1 MMTTTTTFDLKAYLN
16 DRRRQAD
23 EALARALPA
32 VGAEGDP
39 GRLKEGMIYAVLQGG
54 KRMRPM
60 ITIAACEAAGGTVG
74 AALPASCALEMIHA
88 YSLVHD
94 DLPAMDNDLERR
106 GRPTVHV
113 AFGHAQAILIGD
125 ALLTRAFEVLGS
137 GATDFDQGAASIP
150 ADRIAAAMTRLA
162 HHAGIHGMVGGQ
174 ALDIEHGQD
183 IHALDLLERVHALKT
198 GALYA
203 AAGAMG
209 ALCGGGSAPQVRDLE
224 AWGLKFGIAFQHADD
239 ILDDDQQ
246 ALRSQALARVDTL
259 VSECDA
265 LTAQFGA
272 RAEPLRALSKWV
284 ADRAHAAAAG
294 VKAD

>member
-1 MMTTTTTFDLKAYLN
+1 MTAFDLTAYLN

-23 EALARALPA
+23 EALARALPEL
-32 VGAEGDP
+32 GLDDP
-39 GRLKEGMIYAVLQGG
+39 GRLKEGMQYAVLQGG

-60 ITIAACEAAGGTVG
+60 ITIAACEAAGGSVA

-125 ALLTRAFEVLGS
+125 ALLTRAFEVLGR
-137 GATDFDQGAASIP
+137 GVAGVAP
-150 ADRIAAAMTRLA
+150 VGGDRIASAIVYLA
-162 HHAGIHGMVGGQ
+162 HHAGIDGMVGGQ
-174 ALDIEHGQD
+174 ALDIAHGQNID
-183 IHALDLLERVHALKT
+183 SLALLERVHALKT

-209 ALCGGGSAPQVRDLE
+209 ALCGGGSDAQVRDLE

-239 ILDDDQQ
+239 VLDDDQK
-246 ALRSQALARVDTL
+246 ALRAQALARVDQL
-259 VSECDA
+259 VGECDGLA
-265 LTAQFGA
+265 AQFGE
-272 RAEPLRALSKWV
+272 RAAPLRAISRWV
-284 ADRAHAAAAG
+284 RDRAHAAAAG

>member
-1 MMTTTTTFDLKAYLN
+1 MTTTTTFDLTAYLS

-23 EALARALPA
+23 EALTQALPEL
-32 VGAEGDP
+32 GPDDP
-39 GRLKEGMIYAVLQGG
+39 GKLKEGMQYAVLQGG

-60 ITIAACEAAGGTVG
+60 ITIAACEAAGGSVA

-113 AFGHAQAILIGD
+113 AFGHAHAILIGD
-125 ALLTRAFEVLGS
+125 ALLTHAFEVLGRGVS
-137 GATDFDQGAASIP
+137 GSGIP
-150 ADRIAAAMTRLA
+150 GERVAAAMTYLA

-174 ALDIEHGQD
+174 ALDIEHGQN
-183 IHALDLLERVHALKT
+183 ILSLDLLERVHALKT

-203 AAGAMG
+203 AGGAMG
-209 ALCGGGSAPQVRDLE
+209 ALCGGALPAQVRDLE

-246 ALRSQALARVDTL
+246 ALRTEALARVDRL
-259 VSECDA
+259 VGECDA
-265 LTAQFGA
+265 LAEQFGA
-272 RAEPLRALSKWV
+272 RAEPLRALAKWV
-284 ADRAHAAAAG
+284 KDRAHAAHAG
-294 VKAD
+294 VKVD

>member
-1 MMTTTTTFDLKAYLN
+1 MTSFDLTVYLN

-23 EALARALPA
+23 EALARALPEI
-32 VGAEGDP
+32 GGSDP
-39 GRLKEGMIYAVLQGG
+39 GKLKEGMQYAVLQGG

-60 ITIAACEAAGGTVG
+60 ITIAACEAAGGSVA

-125 ALLTRAFEVLGS
+125 ALLTRAFEVLG
-137 GATDFDQGAASIP
+137 QGVAGVP
-150 ADRIAAAMTRLA
+150 GERIAAAMTRLA

-183 IHALDLLERVHALKT
+183 IHALDLLEQVHALKT

-209 ALCGGGSAPQVRDLE
+209 ALCGGGSDAQVRDLE

-246 ALRSQALARVDTL
+246 ALRSQALARVDQL
-259 VSECDA
+259 VGECDGLA
-265 LTAQFGA
+265 EQFGE
-272 RAEPLRALSKWV
+272 RAAALRAISRWV
-284 ADRAHAAAAG
+284 RERAHAAAAG

>member
-1 MMTTTTTFDLKAYLN
+1 MTTTTTTTAFDLKAYLD

-32 VGAEGDP
+32 VNGQDGDP
-39 GRLKEGMIYAVLQGG
+39 GRLKEGMSYAVLQGG

-60 ITIAACEAAGGTVG
+60 ITIAACEAAGGSVA

-125 ALLTRAFEVLGS
+125 ALLTRAFEVLG
-137 GATDFDQGAASIP
+137 QGAAGIP
-150 ADRIAAAMTRLA
+150 GDRIAAAMTRLA

-203 AAGAMG
+203 AGGAMG
-209 ALCGGGSAPQVRDLE
+209 ALCGGGTEAQVRDLE

-246 ALRSQALARVDTL
+246 ALRAQALARVDQL
-259 VSECDA
+259 VGECDA
-265 LTAQFGA
+265 LAAQFGA

>member
-1 MMTTTTTFDLKAYLN
+1 MTAFDLTAYLN

-23 EALARALPA
+23 EALVQALPQLG
-32 VGAEGDP
+32 GADGDP
-39 GRLKEGMIYAVLQGG
+39 GRLKEGMQYGVLQGG

-60 ITIAACEAAGGTVG
+60 ITIAACEAVGGSVA

-125 ALLTRAFEVLGS
+125 ALLTRAFEVLGR
-137 GATDFDQGAASIP
+137 GVPGVAGE
-150 ADRIAAAMTRLA
+150 RIASAITYLA

-174 ALDIEHGQD
+174 ALDIQHGQD
-183 IHALDLLERVHALKT
+183 IHSLALLERVHALKT

-203 AAGAMG
+203 AGGAMG
-209 ALCGGGSAPQVRDLE
+209 ALCGGGSEAQVRDLE

-246 ALRSQALARVDTL
+246 ALRAQALARVDEL
-259 VSECDA
+259 VGECDGLA
-265 LTAQFGA
+265 AQFGE
-272 RAEPLRALSKWV
+272 RAAPLRALSTWV
-284 ADRAHAAAAG
+284 KDRAHAAAAG

>member
-1 MMTTTTTFDLKAYLN
+1 MTTTTFDLTAYLS

-23 EALARALPA
+23 EALARALPEL
-32 VGAEGDP
+32 GPDDP
-39 GRLKEGMIYAVLQGG
+39 GKLKEGMQYAVLQGG

-60 ITIAACEAAGGTVG
+60 ITIAACEAAGGSTA

-113 AFGHAQAILIGD
+113 AFGHGHAILIGD
-125 ALLTRAFEVLGS
+125 ALLTRAFEVLGRGVS
-137 GATDFDQGAASIP
+137 GIP
-150 ADRIAAAMTRLA
+150 GERIAAAMTYLA

-174 ALDIEHGQD
+174 ALDIEHGQN
-183 IHALDLLERVHALKT
+183 ILSLELLERVHALKT

-203 AAGAMG
+203 AGGAMG
-209 ALCGGGSAPQVRDLE
+209 ALCGGASDAQVRDLE

-246 ALRSQALARVDTL
+246 TLRAQALARVDEL

-265 LTAQFGA
+265 LAEQFGA
-272 RAEPLRALSKWV
+272 RAEPLRALSRWV
-284 ADRAHAAAAG
+284 KDRAHAANAG
-294 VKAD
+294 IKAD

>member
-1 MMTTTTTFDLKAYLN
+1 MTTTTFDLTAYLS

-23 EALARALPA
+23 EALARALPEL
-32 VGAEGDP
+32 GPDDP
-39 GRLKEGMIYAVLQGG
+39 GKLKEGMQYAVLQGG

-60 ITIAACEAAGGTVG
+60 ITIAACEAAGGSIA

-113 AFGHAQAILIGD
+113 AFGHGHAILIGD
-125 ALLTRAFEVLGS
+125 ALLTRAFEILGR
-137 GATDFDQGAASIP
+137 GVAGIAG
-150 ADRIAAAMTRLA
+150 DRIAAAITYLA

-174 ALDIEHGQD
+174 ALDIEHGQN
-183 IHALDLLERVHALKT
+183 ILSLELLERVHALKT

-203 AAGAMG
+203 AGGAMG
-209 ALCGGGSAPQVRDLE
+209 ALCGGANDAQVRDLE
-224 AWGLKFGIAFQHADD
+224 SWGLKFGIAFQHADD

-246 ALRSQALARVDTL
+246 ALRAQALARVDEL

-265 LTAQFGA
+265 LAEQFGP

-284 ADRAHAAAAG
+284 KDRAHAANAG

>member
-1 MMTTTTTFDLKAYLN
+1 MTTTTFDLTAYLS

-23 EALARALPA
+23 EALARALPEL
-32 VGAEGDP
+32 GPDDP
-39 GRLKEGMIYAVLQGG
+39 GKLKEGMQYAVLQGG

-60 ITIAACEAAGGTVG
+60 ITIAACEAAGGSIA

-113 AFGHAQAILIGD
+113 AFGHGHAILIGD
-125 ALLTRAFEVLGS
+125 ALLTRAFEVLGRGVS
-137 GATDFDQGAASIP
+137 GIP
-150 ADRIAAAMTRLA
+150 GERIAAAMTYLA

-174 ALDIEHGQD
+174 ALDIEHGQN
-183 IHALDLLERVHALKT
+183 ILSLELLERVHALKT

-203 AAGAMG
+203 AGGAMG
-209 ALCGGGSAPQVRDLE
+209 ALCGGASDAQVRDLE

-246 ALRSQALARVDTL
+246 TLRAQALARVDEL

-265 LTAQFGA
+265 LAEQFGA
-272 RAEPLRALSKWV
+272 RAEPLRALSRWV
-284 ADRAHAAAAG
+284 KDRAHAANAG
-294 VKAD
+294 IKAD

>member
-1 MMTTTTTFDLKAYLN
+1 MTTTAFDLKAYLN

-23 EALARALPA
+23 EALARALPV
-32 VGAEGDP
+32 VGGDGDP
-39 GRLKEGMIYAVLQGG
+39 GRLKEGMSYAVLQGG

-60 ITIAACEAAGGTVG
+60 ITIAACEAAGGTVT

-137 GATDFDQGAASIP
+137 GAADLGVASIP
-150 ADRIAAAMTRLA
+150 GDRIAAAMTRLA

-183 IHALDLLERVHALKT
+183 IHAIDLLERVHALKT

-209 ALCGGGSAPQVRDLE
+209 ALCGGGSASQVRDLE

-239 ILDDDQQ
+239 VLDDDQK
-246 ALRSQALARVDTL
+246 ALRPQALARVDAL
-259 VSECDA
+259 VGECDA
-265 LTAQFGA
+265 LAAQFGA

>member
-1 MMTTTTTFDLKAYLN
+1 MTAFDLKAYVN
-16 DRRRQAD
+16 DRRHQAD
-23 EALARALPA
+23 EALAQALPEIDA
-32 VGAEGDP
+32 AGGDP
-39 GRLKEGMIYAVLQGG
+39 GRLKEGMRYAVLQGG

-60 ITIAACEAAGGTVG
+60 ITIAACEAAGGSVTN
-74 AALPASCALEMIHA
+74 ALPASCALEMIHA

-125 ALLTRAFEVLGS
+125 ALLTRAFEVLGR
-137 GATDFDQGAASIP
+137 GAAGISG
-150 ADRIAAAMTRLA
+150 DRIAAAMTRLA

-174 ALDIEHGQD
+174 ALDIQHGQD
-183 IHALDLLERVHALKT
+183 IHALELLERVHALKT

-203 AAGAMG
+203 AGGAMG
-209 ALCGGGSAPQVRDLE
+209 ALCGGATEAQVRDLE

-246 ALRSQALARVDTL
+246 ALRPQALARVDQL
-259 VSECDA
+259 VGECDGLA
-265 LTAQFGA
+265 AQFGV
-272 RAEPLRALSKWV
+272 RAEPLRALARWV

>member
-1 MMTTTTTFDLKAYLN
+1 MTTTTTFDLTAYLS

-23 EALARALPA
+23 EALARALPEL
-32 VGAEGDP
+32 GPDDP
-39 GRLKEGMIYAVLQGG
+39 GKLTEGMQYAVLQGG

-60 ITIAACEAAGGTVG
+60 ITIAACEAAGGSIA

-113 AFGHAQAILIGD
+113 AFGHGHAILIGD
-125 ALLTRAFEVLGS
+125 ALLTRAFEVLGRGVS
-137 GATDFDQGAASIP
+137 GIP
-150 ADRIAAAMTRLA
+150 GERIAAAMTYLA

-174 ALDIEHGQD
+174 ALDIEHGQN
-183 IHALDLLERVHALKT
+183 ILSLELLERVHALKT

-203 AAGAMG
+203 AGGAMG
-209 ALCGGGSAPQVRDLE
+209 ALCGGASDAQVRDLE

-246 ALRSQALARVDTL
+246 TLRAQALARVDEL

-265 LTAQFGA
+265 LAEQFGA
-272 RAEPLRALSKWV
+272 RAEPLRALSRWV
-284 ADRAHAAAAG
+284 KDRAHAANAG
-294 VKAD
+294 IKAD

>member
-1 MMTTTTTFDLKAYLN
+1 MMTTTTTFDLTEYLS

-23 EALARALPA
+23 EALEHALP
-32 VGAEGDP
+32 VLGPDDP
-39 GRLKEGMIYAVLQGG
+39 GKLKEGMQYAVLQGG

-60 ITIAACEAAGGTVG
+60 ITIAACEAAGGSVA

-113 AFGHAQAILIGD
+113 AFGHAHAILIGD
-125 ALLTRAFEVLGS
+125 ALLTRAFEVLGRGVS
-137 GATDFDQGAASIP
+137 GIP
-150 ADRIAAAMTRLA
+150 GERIAAAMTYLA

-174 ALDIEHGQD
+174 ALDIEHGQN
-183 IHALDLLERVHALKT
+183 ILSLDLLERVHALKT

-203 AAGAMG
+203 AGGAMG
-209 ALCGGGSAPQVRDLE
+209 ALCGGASETQVRDLE

-246 ALRSQALARVDTL
+246 ALRTAALARVDSL
-259 VSECDA
+259 VSECDGLA
-265 LTAQFGA
+265 EQFGT
-272 RAEPLRALSKWV
+272 RAEPLRALAKWV
-284 ADRAHAAAAG
+284 KDRAHAAHAG

>member
-1 MMTTTTTFDLKAYLN
+1 MTMTTTKFDLTAYLD
-16 DRRRQAD
+16 DRRHQAD
-23 EALARALPA
+23 KALARALPA
-32 VGAEGDP
+32 PGSDDP
-39 GRLKEGMIYAVLQGG
+39 GKLKEGMRYAVLQGG

-60 ITIAACEAAGGTVG
+60 ITIAACEAAGGSVA
-74 AALPASCALEMIHA
+74 AALPGSCALEMIHA

-125 ALLTRAFEVLGS
+125 ALLTHAFEVLGRGVS
-137 GATDFDQGAASIP
+137 EIP
-150 ADRIAAAMTRLA
+150 GERVAAAMTYLA

-174 ALDIEHGQD
+174 ALDIEHGQN
-183 IHALDLLERVHALKT
+183 ILSLELLERVHALKT

-203 AAGAMG
+203 AGGAMG
-209 ALCGGGSAPQVRDLE
+209 ALCGGASEAQVRDLE

-246 ALRSQALARVDTL
+246 ALRTQALARVDEL
-259 VSECDA
+259 VRECDDLA
-265 LTAQFGA
+265 VQFGERGEA
-272 RAEPLRALSKWV
+272 LRALAKWV
-284 ADRAHAAAAG
+284 KDRAHAAHAG

>member
-1 MMTTTTTFDLKAYLN
+1 MTTTTTTTAFDLKAYLD

-32 VGAEGDP
+32 VDGQHGDP
-39 GRLKEGMIYAVLQGG
+39 GRLKEGMSYAVLQGG

-60 ITIAACEAAGGTVG
+60 ITIAACEAAGGAVA

-125 ALLTRAFEVLGS
+125 ALLTRAFEVLG
-137 GATDFDQGAASIP
+137 QGAAGIP
-150 ADRIAAAMTRLA
+150 GDRIAAAMTRLA

-203 AAGAMG
+203 AGGAMG
-209 ALCGGGSAPQVRDLE
+209 ALCGGGTEAQVRDLE

-246 ALRSQALARVDTL
+246 ALRAQALARVDQL

-265 LTAQFGA
+265 LAAQFGA

>member
-1 MMTTTTTFDLKAYLN
+1 MTTTTTFDLTAYLS

-23 EALARALPA
+23 EALTRSLPDL
-32 VGAEGDP
+32 GPDDP
-39 GRLKEGMIYAVLQGG
+39 GKLKEGMQYAVLQGG

-60 ITIAACEAAGGTVG
+60 ITIAACEAAGGTV
-74 AALPASCALEMIHA
+74 AMALPASCALEMIHA

-113 AFGHAQAILIGD
+113 AFGHAHAILIGD
-125 ALLTRAFEVLGS
+125 ALLTHAFEVLGRGVS
-137 GATDFDQGAASIP
+137 GSGIP
-150 ADRIAAAMTRLA
+150 GERIAAAMTYLA

-174 ALDIEHGQD
+174 ALDIEHGQN
-183 IHALDLLERVHALKT
+183 ILSLDLLERVHALKT

-203 AAGAMG
+203 AGGAMG
-209 ALCGGGSAPQVRDLE
+209 ALCGGASDSQVRDLE

-246 ALRSQALARVDTL
+246 ALRTQALGRVDGL
-259 VSECDA
+259 VGECDGLA
-265 LTAQFGA
+265 EQFGV
-272 RAEPLRALSKWV
+272 RAEPLRALAKWV
-284 ADRAHAAAAG
+284 KDRAHAAHAG

>member
-1 MMTTTTTFDLKAYLN
+1 MMTTTTTTFDLKAYLN

-106 GRPTVHV
+106 GRPTAHV

-125 ALLTRAFEVLGS
+125 ALLTHAFEVLGRGVS
-137 GATDFDQGAASIP
+137 GVSG
-150 ADRIAAAMTRLA
+150 DRIAAAMTRLA

-174 ALDIEHGQD
+174 ALDIAHGQD
-183 IHALDLLERVHALKT
+183 IGSLELLERVHALKT

-203 AAGAMG
+203 AGGAIG
-209 ALCGGGSAPQVRDLE
+209 ALCGGASGPQVHALE
-224 AWGLKFGIAFQHADD
+224 TWGLKFGIAFQHADD

-246 ALRSQALARVDTL
+246 ALRPQALARVDQL
-259 VSECDA
+259 VDECHA
-265 LTAQFGA
+265 LADPFGA
-272 RAEPLRALSKWV
+272 YAEPLNALAVWV
-284 ADRAHAAAAG
+284 RDRAHAAAAG
-294 VKAD
+294 VKAE